1 MTTDILYE
9 YYGRE
14 KNDLETSVM
23 PFIILQKIESDIHV
37 IIISDGLCKLYATDR
52 AQVAYTIENGIFTT
66 VHPEDAEKVSA
77 AMAKFFAEGTLN
89 LVFRKRIGS
98 GFRSIFAQGSS
109 FLTDSGEKL
118 HTIWCGDVTDIVNAE
133 KINTYYDKLTTLPN
147 MSAFGVLAEQERR
160 RMILVMA
167 NLLRTTGISE
177 NEMIDRI
184 ADSTGISEEEA
195 FFYVYGDADSQVKD
209 TEEDK

>member
-1 MTTDILYE
+1 MCKAIQDMR
-9 YYGRE
+9 RE
-14 KNDLETSVM
+14 SLE
-23 PFIILQKIESDIHV
+23 Q
-37 IIISDGLCKLYATDR
+37 
-52 AQVAYTIENGIFTT
+52 GI
-66 VHPEDAEKVSA
+66 
-77 AMAKFFAEGTLN
+77 
-89 LVFRKRIGS
+89 
-98 GFRSIFAQGSS
+98 
-109 FLTDSGEKL
+109 
-118 HTIWCGDVTDIVNAE
+118 
-133 KINTYYDKLTTLPN
+133 
-147 MSAFGVLAEQERR
+147 EQERR